1 MSRRYEKVCDRRG
14 LFVAV
19 LRHVILGLCAA
30 VAGLLLTRKRRL
42 VSRGECINRGICG
55 GCEVF
60 QECALPPARSARHAL
75 SGIHDGER

>member
-1 MSRRYEKVCDRRG
+1 MDRHYEESCDRRG

-19 LRHVILGLCAA
+19 LRYIALGLCAV
-30 VAGLLLTRKRRL
+30 VAGLLLTRKRR
-42 VSRGECINRGICG
+42 SASQGECINRGICG

-75 SGIHDGER
+75 SEIHDGER